1 MNSIEEYL
9 KTLSSTK
16 IKIFIFDKN
25 FDYNGDEPEPNNHED
40 AFGIKF
46 ENLMYYIFTTHIY
59 PIPCPISVSGRNKYL
74 FYEKMETEEMKRK
87 FRDLSALIEEAILFY
102 YK

>member
-1 MNSIEEYL
+1 
-9 KTLSSTK
+9 
-16 IKIFIFDKN
+16 
-25 FDYNGDEPEPNNHED
+25 
-40 AFGIKF
+40 
-46 ENLMYYIFTTHIY
+46 MYYIFTVHIY

-74 FYEKMETEEMKRK
+74 FYEKMEAEEMERK